1 MPFFLFYCL
10 INISSKLHLLA
21 LLLPFLSGYLGD
33 TETVIRP
40 FAFKGHLSIA
50 HLALPRSVLEV
61 LGVVALLCECMVG
74 IAGPHQL
81 NGCQLNSSQ
90 NFNLLKQINK
100 KQINNK
106 Q

>member
-1 MPFFLFYCL
+1 MLT
-10 INISSKLHLLA
+10 

-40 FAFKGHLSIA
+40 FAFKGHWSIA
-50 HLALPRSVLEV
+50 HWALPLLGLEV
-61 LGVVALLCECMVG
+61 LGVVAVLCQCMVG

-81 NGCQLNSSQ
+81 NSCL
-90 NFNLLKQINK
+90 NFNLLKQICK
-100 KQINNK
+100 KQNNK